1 MVKRLAHECKRA
13 DIETE
18 GISDTNEF
26 APIVSTAAVDFYV
39 LCPQMK
45 EVQNCYQDGLSYRIH
60 VMSEK
65 ASSELNGDDT
75 QLHLAWI
82 PEAKCTFAAGDL
94 IKFAPEGGRR

>member
-1 MVKRLAHECKRA
+1 MVKRLAHECKRT

-18 GISDTNEF
+18 GISDMNEF

-45 EVQNCYQDGLSYRIH
+45 GVQSCYQDGLSYRIH

-65 ASSELNGDDT
+65 ASSELNGDYKAAPLGLDSGSKM
-75 QLHLAWI
+75 HLRS
-82 PEAKCTFAAGDL
+82 G
-94 IKFAPEGGRR
+94 